1 MAIDVQEVEGI
12 AANTTEF
19 AVLVQN
25 NCVAESIAQ
34 LDFYDS

>member
-1 MAIDVQEVEGI
+1 MAVDVQEVEGF
-12 AANTTEF
+12 ASNTKEF

-34 LDFYDS
+34 LNFHDS